1 MKQDVNILLLF
12 VICLIVCCCAKT
24 PSRAEAMSA
33 NSAELEKSIDDD
45 YPFVTDQADSLVIN
59 YADTTTHRSMI
70 R

>member
-33 NSAELEKSIDDD
+33 NSAEIGRAH
-45 YPFVTDQADSLVIN
+45 V
-59 YADTTTHRSMI
+59 
-70 R
+70 